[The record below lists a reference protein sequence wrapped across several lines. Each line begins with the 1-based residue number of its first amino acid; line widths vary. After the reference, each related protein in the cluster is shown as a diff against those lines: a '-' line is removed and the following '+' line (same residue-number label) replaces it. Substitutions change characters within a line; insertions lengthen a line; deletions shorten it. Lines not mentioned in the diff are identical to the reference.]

1 MSTKEKTKKTI
12 FMEEINIPENLEI
25 DISGSLIKIKSS
37 QGSNER
43 RFVNP
48 KIKIKK
54 ENNKVILSSSSHTKK
69 EKRILK
75 TYKAHINNLING
87 VVNPYI
93 YTLKIC
99 SGHFPMNV
107 SVSNDKIIIKN
118 FFAEKIPRE
127 AKILP
132 NVDVKIS
139 GDIITVK
146 SVDKEAAGQTA
157 SNIEQACRITDK
169 DRRIFMDGIYIT
181 SKSSKH
187 IT

>member
-1 MSTKEKTKKTI
+1 M
-12 FMEEINIPENLEI
+12 
-25 DISGSLIKIKSS
+25 
-37 QGSNER
+37 R
-43 RFVNP
+43 Y
-48 KIKIKK
+48 
-54 ENNKVILSSSSHTKK
+54 TKK

-75 TYKAHINNLING
+75 TIKSHLNNLIKG
-87 VVNPYI
+87 VINQYI

-107 SVSNDKIIIKN
+107 SVSNNKVIIKN

-132 NVDVKIS
+132 NVEVKIN

-146 SVDKEAAGQTA
+146 SVDLELAGQTA
-157 SNIEQACRITDK
+157 SNIEQACRITNR

-181 SKSSKH
+181 SKAEK
-187 IT
+187 